1 MPFLT
6 KNEQKME
13 STKKNGTVGTVPF
26 VSLLEEHGIKPT
38 ANRLLVLKA
47 LAESQ
52 RPVTMAE
59 LEDAIDSIDKSGIF
73 RTLTLFNEHHLL
85 HQIDDG
91 CEGVRYEL
99 CHATGDVDDDRH
111 VHFHCEVC
119 HRTFC
124 LEEIPVPTVALPD
137 GFQAETVNFMVK
149 GICPDCAAKDKTT
162 HTHHHH

>member
-1 MPFLT
+1 MGAKLHFFLR
-6 KNEQKME
+6 NFAVGME
-13 STKKNGTVGTVPF
+13 E
-26 VSLLEEHGIKPT
+26 LERILNEHGIKPT

-47 LAESQ
+47 LAESN

-59 LEDAIDSIDKSGIF
+59 LEDTIDTIDKSGIF
-73 RTLTLFNEHHLL
+73 RTLTLFNENHLL

-99 CHATGDVDDDRH
+99 CHAHGDVDDDRH

-124 LEEIPVPTVALPD
+124 LEEIPVPAVALPN
-137 GFQAETVNFMVK
+137 GFQPETVNYMIK
-149 GICPDCAAKDKTT
+149 GVCPQCAKKSSR
-162 HTHHHH
+162 

>member
-1 MPFLT
+1 MTEL
-6 KNEQKME
+6 ER
-13 STKKNGTVGTVPF
+13 
-26 VSLLEEHGIKPT
+26 LLFEHGIKPT

-47 LAESQ
+47 LAESH
-52 RPVTMAE
+52 RPVTMSE

-73 RTLTLFNEHHLL
+73 RTLTLFKENHLL

-99 CHATGDVDDDRH
+99 CHAHGDTDDDRH

-124 LEEIPVPTVALPD
+124 LEDTPIPTVNYPEGPNSISATTAIATFRVSIGSP
-137 GFQAETVNFMVK
+137 T
-149 GICPDCAAKDKTT
+149 AAMPSC
-162 HTHHHH
+162 

>member
-1 MPFLT
+1 
-6 KNEQKME
+6 ME
-13 STKKNGTVGTVPF
+13 E
-26 VSLLEEHGIKPT
+26 LEDILSEHGVKPT

-52 RPVTMAE
+52 RPLTMAE
-59 LEDAIDSIDKSGIF
+59 LEDQIDSIDKSGIF
-73 RTLTLFNEHHLL
+73 RTLTLFKENHLL

-99 CHATGDVDDDRH
+99 CHAHGDVDDDRH

-124 LEEIPVPTVALPD
+124 LEDTPIPTVDYPT
-137 GFQAETVNFMVK
+137 GFEVETVNYMAK
-149 GICPDCAAKDKTT
+149 GICPDCAKKRK
-162 HTHHHH
+162 

>member
-1 MPFLT
+1 
-6 KNEQKME
+6 ME

-26 VSLLEEHGIKPT
+26 VSLLEEHGIKST

-149 GICPDCAAKDKTT
+149 GICPECASKGKVA

>member
-1 MPFLT
+1 MD
-6 KNEQKME
+6 E
-13 STKKNGTVGTVPF
+13 
-26 VSLLEEHGIKPT
+26 LERTLNEHGIKPT

-47 LAESQ
+47 LADMH

-59 LEDAIDSIDKSGIF
+59 LEDKIDSIDKSGIF
-73 RTLTLFNEHHLL
+73 RTLTLFKENHLL

-99 CHATGDVDDDRH
+99 CHAHGDTDDDRH

-124 LEEIPVPTVALPD
+124 LEELPIPEVNYPA
-137 GFQAETVNFMVK
+137 GFQVETVNYMAK
-149 GICPDCAAKDKTT
+149 GICPDCAKKSRK
-162 HTHHHH
+162 

>member
-1 MPFLT
+1 MGAKLHFFLR
-6 KNEQKME
+6 NFAVEME
-13 STKKNGTVGTVPF
+13 E
-26 VSLLEEHGIKPT
+26 LERILNEHGIKPT

-47 LAESQ
+47 LAESN

-59 LEDAIDSIDKSGIF
+59 LEDTIDTIDKSGIF
-73 RTLTLFNEHHLL
+73 RTLTLFNENHLL

-99 CHATGDVDDDRH
+99 CHAHGDVDDDRH

-124 LEEIPVPTVALPD
+124 LEDIPVPAVALPN
-137 GFQAETVNFMVK
+137 GFQPETVNYMIK
-149 GICPDCAAKDKTT
+149 GVCPQCAKKSSR
-162 HTHHHH
+162 

>member
-1 MPFLT
+1 MGAKLHFFLR
-6 KNEQKME
+6 NFAVGME
-13 STKKNGTVGTVPF
+13 E
-26 VSLLEEHGIKPT
+26 LERILNEHGIKPT

-47 LAESQ
+47 LAESN

-59 LEDAIDSIDKSGIF
+59 LEDTIDTIDKSGIF
-73 RTLTLFNEHHLL
+73 RTLTLFNENHLL

-99 CHATGDVDDDRH
+99 CHAHGDVDDDRH

-124 LEEIPVPTVALPD
+124 LEDIPVPAVALPN
-137 GFQAETVNFMVK
+137 GFQPETVNYMIK
-149 GICPDCAAKDKTT
+149 GVCPQCAKKSSR
-162 HTHHHH
+162 

>member
-1 MPFLT
+1 
-6 KNEQKME
+6 ME
-13 STKKNGTVGTVPF
+13 PTIENGTKGIVPIE
-26 VSLLEEHGIKPT
+26 SLLEEHGIKPT

-47 LAESQ
+47 LAECD

-59 LEDAIDSIDKSGIF
+59 LEERIDSIDKSGIF
-73 RTLTLFNEHHLL
+73 RTLTVFKENHLL

-99 CHATGDVDDDRH
+99 CHAHGDIDDDRH

-124 LEEIPVPTVALPD
+124 MEDTPVPSVKFPEGYHVD
-137 GFQAETVNFMVK
+137 SVNYMAK
-149 GICPDCAAKDKTT
+149 GICPECARKKALQPFKDV
-162 HTHHHH
+162 HYA

>member
-1 MPFLT
+1 
-6 KNEQKME
+6 ME
-13 STKKNGTVGTVPF
+13 PTIENGTKGLVHIE
-26 VSLLEEHGIKPT
+26 SLLEEHGIKPT

-47 LAESQ
+47 LAECD

-59 LEDAIDSIDKSGIF
+59 LEERIDSIDKSGIF
-73 RTLTLFNEHHLL
+73 RTLTVFKENHLL

-99 CHATGDVDDDRH
+99 CHAHGDIDDDRH

-124 LEEIPVPTVALPD
+124 MEDTPVPSVKFPE
-137 GFQAETVNFMVK
+137 GFHVDSVNYMAK
-149 GICPDCAAKDKTT
+149 GICPECARKKALQPFKDV
-162 HTHHHH
+162 HYA